1 MSADLL
7 RRAAAKLREH
17 ARYAGEWAT
26 VFTDSES
33 LTGFRVCND
42 HQADE
47 HDVCDN
53 CHDVETYSEP
63 LAAYVV
69 LMHTPVGRAL
79 GDVFERLAYLDRGA
93 VNAIDNDLMADLEH
107 LAAQVLREDGE
118 S

>member
-7 RRAAAKLREH
+7 LRAAAKLRQH
-17 ARYAGEWAT
+17 ARPGEWAT
-26 VFTDSES
+26 VLTDSES

-42 HQADE
+42 HQAGD

-69 LMHTPVGRAL
+69 LMHTPVAL
-79 GDVFERLAYLDRGA
+79 AIADVFERLDA
-93 VNAIDNDLMADLEH
+93 VDLNAIDNDLLADLEH

-118 S
+118 SDGR